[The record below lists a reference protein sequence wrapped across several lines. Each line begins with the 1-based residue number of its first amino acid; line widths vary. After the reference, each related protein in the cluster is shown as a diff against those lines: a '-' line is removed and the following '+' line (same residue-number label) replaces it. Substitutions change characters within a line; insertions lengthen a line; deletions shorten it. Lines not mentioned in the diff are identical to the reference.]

1 MDELQHVIGQKQAL
15 LAREEVSCPALD
27 YSEGMTAE
35 EQIDWLLNEGWHNKR
50 ICFVSPLTSISKD
63 SFEDVDGWTVIDS
76 LHRDDKVIDVI
87 ERTNNS
93 ICTTWESFCN

>member
-35 EQIDWLLNEGWHNKR
+35 EQKR
-50 ICFVSPLTSISKD
+50 YINYLA
-63 SFEDVDGWTVIDS
+63 
-76 LHRDDKVIDVI
+76 
-87 ERTNNS
+87 ERVR
-93 ICTTWESFCN
+93 